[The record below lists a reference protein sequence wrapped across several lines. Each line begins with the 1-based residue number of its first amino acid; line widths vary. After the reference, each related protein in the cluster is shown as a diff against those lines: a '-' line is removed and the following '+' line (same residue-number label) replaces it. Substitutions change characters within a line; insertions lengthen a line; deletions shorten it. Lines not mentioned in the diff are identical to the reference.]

1 MANYGKASILD
12 SDQHQA
18 FLQFLAN
25 QRHTRRNQA
34 IYLLSYRAGLRV
46 QSIAGLLKNDVLD
59 SSGNLKEV
67 VELRPEIVKK
77 RKNYAV
83 YLTHPELRDAL
94 LAYLSERPKMAK
106 VEHLFFSQQGRPFTA
121 NSLTHTL
128 LSLYRKA
135 GLDGASSHS
144 GRRSYATNLIRSGL
158 DIVAVQRLM
167 NHASTNQTAEYVE
180 TNDEFLKNAVMAV

>member
-18 FLQFLAN
+18 FLQFLEN

-46 QSIAGLLKNDVLD
+46 QSIAGLLLNDVLD

-67 VELRPEIVKK
+67 VELRPDIVKK
-77 RKNYAV
+77 RKNYAI
-83 YLTHPELRDAL
+83 YLTHPELRNAL
-94 LAYLSERPKMAK
+94 LAYLSERPNMAK
-106 VEHLFFSQQGRPFTA
+106 VDNVFVSQRGNAFTP

-128 LSLYRKA
+128 LTLYRKA

-167 NHASTNQTAEYVE
+167 NHATTTQTAEYVE
-180 TNDEFLKNAVMAV
+180 TNDEFLKNAVMSV

>member
-12 SDQHQA
+12 QDQHQA

-46 QSIAGLLKNDVLD
+46 QSIAGLLLNDVLD
-59 SSGNLKEV
+59 LSGNLKEV

-77 RKNYAV
+77 RKNYAI
-83 YLTHPELRDAL
+83 YLTHPELREAL
-94 LAYLSERPKMAK
+94 TAYLSERPKMAK
-106 VEHLFFSQQGRPFTA
+106 VDNVFISQRGRAFTP

-135 GLDGASSHS
+135 GFDNASSHS
-144 GRRSYATNLIRSGL
+144 GRRSYATNLIRSGV